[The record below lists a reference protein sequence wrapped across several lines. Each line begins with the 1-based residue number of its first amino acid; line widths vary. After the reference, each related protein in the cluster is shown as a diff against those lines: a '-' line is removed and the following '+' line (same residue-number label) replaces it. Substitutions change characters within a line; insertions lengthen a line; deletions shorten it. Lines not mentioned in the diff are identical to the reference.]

1 MARYAEG
8 TTVAV
13 EVSQAEI
20 RTLLARHGCQHFA
33 TAEEPGRS
41 AIQFILDGLP
51 YRFTVERPDPAQ
63 LRDAYIADQVA
74 NGRQYRSTIESRAS
88 YMDWNAKAAGEW
100 KRRWRAR
107 LLWLKATLEFASGE
121 GPDEVAAA
129 LMAHLVLPTGQT
141 MQGWAAKQLP
151 GAFRD
156 GVMPP
161 LALTTG
167 AKA

>member
-8 TTVAV
+8 TRVPV

-33 TAEEPGRS
+33 TAEEPGRA
-41 AIQFILDGLP
+41 AIQFILNGLP
-51 YRFTVERPDPAQ
+51 YRFTVERTSAEV
-63 LRDAYIADQVA
+63 IKADYQA
-74 NGRQYRSTIESRAS
+74 RRKSGMRYDLDDYAG
-88 YMDWNAKAAGEW
+88 KAEAEW
-100 KRRWRAR
+100 RRRRRAR

-129 LMAHLVLPTGQT
+129 LMAHLVLPGGST
-141 MQGWAAKQLP
+141 MQTWAARQLP
-151 GAFRD
+151 AAYRD

-161 LALTTG
+161 LQLTG
-167 AKA
+167 GGPPPPQKVRVNP

>member
-8 TTVAV
+8 TTV
-13 EVSQAEI
+13 EVVVTQGEI

-33 TAEEPGRS
+33 TAEEPERA
-41 AIQFILDGLP
+41 AIQFILNGLP
-51 YRFTVERPDPAQ
+51 YRFTVERTSAAEIKAAYHARRRPGQPYE
-63 LRDAYIADQVA
+63 LRDYA
-74 NGRQYRSTIESRAS
+74 
-88 YMDWNAKAAGEW
+88 AKAEGEW

-129 LMAHLVLPTGQT
+129 LMAHLVLPGGST
-141 MQGWAAKQLP
+141 MQSWAAKQLP
-151 GAFRD
+151 DAYRD

-161 LALTTG
+161 LMLSG
-167 AKA
+167 GRP